1 MTLEDAKKL
10 FELQEEEGYSVMIQ
24 KSGYVDSF
32 AYITESDGKYTYS
45 SEVFSGR
52 SLSEV
57 NLEDV
62 EVYRHATEWDEY
74 LEKKEYQET

>member
-1 MTLEDAKKL
+1 MTLEDARKL
-10 FELQEEEGYSVMIQ
+10 LQLQDEEGYSVMIQ
-24 KSGYVDSF
+24 SGYVDFF

>member
-10 FELQEEEGYSVMIQ
+10 LELQDEGCSVMIQ
-24 KSGYVDSF
+24 SGYVDTF
-32 AYITESDGKYTYS
+32 AYINESGGEYTYS

-52 SLSEV
+52 SLSEID
-57 NLEDV
+57 LEDV
-62 EVYRHATEWDEY
+62 EVYRHAVEWDEY